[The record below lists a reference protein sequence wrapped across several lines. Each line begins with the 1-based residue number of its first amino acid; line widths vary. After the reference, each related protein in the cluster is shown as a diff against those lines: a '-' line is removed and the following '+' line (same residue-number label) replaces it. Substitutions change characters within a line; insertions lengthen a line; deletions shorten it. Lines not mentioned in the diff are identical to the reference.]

1 MIARSITPQIEEA
14 LTFFPVVGII
24 GPRQVGKTT
33 LAKLIQQQIA
43 KPTLFLDL
51 ERDTD
56 LQKLAEP
63 ELYLQQHL
71 DKCVIIDEV
80 QNLPKLLPLLRWLVD
95 QDRKPARF
103 ILTGSASPDI
113 IRGSTE
119 TLAGRIA
126 YFELTPFSLPE
137 IINVKSQP
145 EHWFRGGFPDALFA
159 PNDRM
164 TELWLGNFIETFLQR
179 DLRRMGF
186 DITIPAMDRL
196 LKMLASLHGSLLNVE
211 GISKSLGISTNT
223 VKKYLDILEGSFL
236 LRRLQPFHANLS
248 KRLVR
253 SPKIYL
259 RDSGLLHRLLG
270 ISTLDQLQGS
280 VWLGT
285 SWEGYVIEEIIRALG
300 KSYEFTFFRTQT
312 GAEVDLV
319 IKTPQGKLALIE
331 IKYSVNP
338 VPSKG
343 FYSAVEDLKPDFQY
357 IILPEGEAWDRSQG
371 VRVSGLSTFLK
382 EELKNFA
389 L

>member
-33 LAKLIQQQIA
+33 LAKIIQQQIA

-56 LQKLAEP
+56 LQKLSEP

-137 IINVKSQP
+137 IISVKSQP

-159 PNDRM
+159 SNDRM

-196 LKMLASLHGSLLNVE
+196 LKMLASSHGTILNLE
-211 GISKSLGISTNT
+211 ALSRSLGISTNT

-270 ISTLDQLQGS
+270 VSTLDQLQGI

-343 FYSAVEDLKPDFQY
+343 FYSAAEDLKPDFQY